1 MTRIIDTTSKRSL
14 SAKLAAGF
22 VNLRG
27 VHPSGLSPDR
37 LAPKSDIL
45 IVAIATTGA
54 VGTIA
59 PRQWSTAHHIAGDT
73 MASHIIAPP
82 VVYGP
87 GIGIRLGGRGHP
99 YSVSLIRKHRLMA
112 SFSGP
117 STDAP
122 HGK

>member
-1 MTRIIDTTSKRSL
+1 MTRIIDTKSKCRL

-22 VNLRG
+22 VISAVFALA
-27 VHPSGLSPDR
+27 GLSPDR

-73 MASHIIAPP
+73 MASHIIP
-82 VVYGP
+82 
-87 GIGIRLGGRGHP
+87 RR
-99 YSVSLIRKHRLMA
+99 
-112 SFSGP
+112 
-117 STDAP
+117 
-122 HGK
+122 